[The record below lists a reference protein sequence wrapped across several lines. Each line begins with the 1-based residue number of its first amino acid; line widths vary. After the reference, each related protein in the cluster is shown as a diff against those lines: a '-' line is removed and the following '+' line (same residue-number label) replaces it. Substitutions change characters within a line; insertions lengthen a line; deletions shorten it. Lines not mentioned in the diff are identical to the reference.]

1 MSSFGIYLIGFIVL
15 SVGILMAPA
24 FSASATSGSQ

>member
-15 SVGILMAPA
+15 AIGILLGAA
-24 FSASATSGSQ
+24 FSASATSGLR